1 MKAVFLSFLV
11 MSSALWASDQKSA
24 SIVDSGQ
31 LSVVVNGQ
39 KVATENFTMQQSSDG
54 SSVTSRLNFD
64 NGTTKAQQE
73 SDLELTPEG
82 GIRKYTWEEKQPGK
96 AKLTAEPQDK
106 TFLVVHMKEG
116 EAAAAKDSTH
126 PVDVSVTN
134 IVDDNFYSHVQ
145 VLLWRYL
152 ALSCKTTQQCRFDEQ
167 KVPVFVP
174 HQESAQTFT
183 ISFEGTDTL
192 RLKNGKAEVG
202 KYRVQTEG
210 GEMHVWMQGMKLV
223 KLLMPSAAIEVT
235 RE

>member
-1 MKAVFLSFLV
+1 MRSVVLSV
-11 MSSALWASDQKSA
+11 AMMSALLSASDQKSP

-39 KVATENFTMQQSSDG
+39 KVATENFTMQQGTDG
-54 SSVTSRLNFD
+54 SSVTSRLSFD
-64 NGTTKAQQE
+64 NGATKAQQE

-82 GIRKYTWEEKQPGK
+82 GIRKYTWEEKEPGK

-106 TFLVVHMKEG
+106 TFLVVHMKES

-152 ALSCKTTQQCRFDEQ
+152 AMSCKTTQSCRFEEQ

-192 RLKNGKAEVG
+192 RMKNGKVEVG

-223 KLLMPSAAIEVT
+223 KLLMPGAAIEVT